1 MHFALFV
8 SAHCHGDNGTRV
20 TAQPAP
26 RVLPTSA
33 AGKPSRASCLLP
45 ASRDAHPPN
54 WDAEMLPASS
64 AFAQSLHGLSLQ
76 ISS

>member
-1 MHFALFV
+1 MVTTALV
-8 SAHCHGDNGTRV
+8 SQHSQLPGSCQPVQQGSQAELRV
-20 TAQPAP
+20 
-26 RVLPTSA
+26 S
-33 AGKPSRASCLLP
+33 LP